1 MRALLVVNTTAT
13 ATTRKT
19 RDVLLRA
26 LASDLKVD
34 VAETTHRG
42 HAAELG
48 TQALHDGVDVVVA
61 LGGDGT
67 INEVVNGL
75 LVDGP
80 SPHVPALA
88 VVPGGSTNVFSRA
101 LGQSR
106 DPVEATADVLDALRR
121 GRSRRISLGRADGRW
136 FTFTAGFGFDADVVK
151 RVERLRGRGRV
162 STASLYIRA
171 GVTQFSLDRNRW
183 RPPMTIAV
191 PGQQAQSG
199 FFLCIAS
206 NTAPWT
212 YLGTRPVNLLPQA
225 CFSSGLDVVALRR
238 TGTARMLWHV
248 SRAFRGREPM
258 RHPTVSTGSDVPEV
272 SLRSTRPMAVQ
283 VDGDYLGEQ
292 ETLLL
297 RSVPGALRVVVPG
310 PMP

>member
-19 RDVLLRA
+19 QDVLARA
-26 LASDLKVD
+26 LASDLKLD

-48 TQALHDGVDVVVA
+48 TQALRDGVDLVVA

-67 INEVVNGL
+67 VNEVVNGL

-101 LGQSR
+101 LGQSP
-106 DPVEATADVLDALRR
+106 DPVEATAEVLDGLRR
-121 GRSRRISLGRADGRW
+121 GRTRRISLGRADERW
-136 FTFTAGFGFDADVVK
+136 FTFTAGFGFDAEVVK
-151 RVERLRGRGRV
+151 RVERLRESGRV
-162 STASLYIRA
+162 STASLYVRA
-171 GVTQFSLDRNRW
+171 AVTQFARDRNRW
-183 RPPMTIAV
+183 RPPMTIEV
-191 PGQQAQSG
+191 PGEPEQSG

-212 YLGTRPVNLLPQA
+212 YLGRRPVNLLPRA
-225 CFSSGLDVVALRR
+225 SFCAGLDVVALRR
-238 TGTARMLWHV
+238 TSTTRMLRHV
-248 SRAFRGREPM
+248 ARALRGREPCQ
-258 RHPTVSTGSDVPEV
+258 HSTVATVSDAGQVI
-272 SLRSTRPMAVQ
+272 LRSSRPMAVQ
-283 VDGDYLGEQ
+283 VDGDYLGDQ
-292 ETLLL
+292 QTLLL
-297 RSVPGALRVVVPG
+297 RSIPAALRVVVP
-310 PMP
+310 

>member
-13 ATTRKT
+13 ATTLKT
-19 RDVLLRA
+19 RDVLARA

-48 TQALHDGVDVVVA
+48 TQALRDGVHVVVA

-67 INEVVNGL
+67 VNEVVNGL

-106 DPVEATADVLDALRR
+106 DPVEATAEVLDALRR
-121 GRSRRISLGRADGRW
+121 GRSRRISLGRANERW
-136 FTFTAGFGFDADVVK
+136 FTFTAGYGFDAEVVK
-151 RVERLRGRGRV
+151 RIEQLRERGRM
-162 STASLYIRA
+162 STAPLYIRTA
-171 GVTQFSLDRNRW
+171 VSRFYLDRNRW
-183 RPPMTIAV
+183 RPSITVAV
-191 PGQQAQSG
+191 PGESAQPG

-212 YLGTRPVNLLPQA
+212 FLGARPVNLLPQA
-225 CFSSGLDVVALRR
+225 GFSSGLDVFALRR
-238 TGTARMLWHV
+238 TGLTRMLRHV
-248 SRAFRGREPM
+248 SRALRGREPM
-258 RHPTVSTGSDVPEV
+258 QHRSVRTLSDVGEV
-272 SLRSTRPMAVQ
+272 LLRADRPLAFE
-283 VDGDYLGEQ
+283 VDGDYLGETD
-292 ETLLL
+292 TLRLT
-297 RSVPGALRVVVPG
+297 SVPAALRVVVP
-310 PMP
+310 

>member
-1 MRALLVVNTTAT
+1 MRALLVVNKTAT

-19 RDVLLRA
+19 RDVLARA

-34 VAETTHRG
+34 MAETTHRG

-48 TQALHDGVDVVVA
+48 TQALRDGVDVVVA

-67 INEVVNGL
+67 VNEVVNGL

-80 SPHVPALA
+80 SAHVPALA

-106 DPVEATADVLDALRR
+106 NPVEATAEILDGLRR
-121 GRSRRISLGRADGRW
+121 GSSRRISLGRADQRW
-136 FTFTAGFGFDADVVK
+136 FTFTAGFGFDAEVVQ
-151 RVERLRGRGRV
+151 RIEHLRERGRV
-162 STASLYIRA
+162 STAPLYIRA
-171 GVTQFSLDRNRW
+171 AFTQFVLDRDRW
-183 RPPMTIAV
+183 RPPMTIEL
-191 PGQQAQSG
+191 PGEQPQSG

-212 YLGTRPVNLLPQA
+212 YVGSRPVNLLPRA
-225 CFSSGLDVVALRR
+225 SFASGLELVALRR
-238 TGTARMLWHV
+238 TGTAWMLRHV
-248 SRAFRGREPM
+248 SRALRGREPI
-258 RHPTVSTGSDVPEV
+258 RHPSVTNSSDVHEV
-272 SLRSTRPMAVQ
+272 RLRATRPIAVQ

-292 ETLLL
+292 DSLLL
-297 RSVPGALRVVVPG
+297 RSVPAALRVVVPA
-310 PMP
+310 PTR